1 MALKFLM
8 LKTAEKPK
16 ASNKGMYI
24 NDWNSSFKMKA
35 IPWCA
40 SSMSAWSAEGHVIKP
55 IVKSAAARS
64 FRKGTVHSLSEINRN
79 LYVPKPGDYRV
90 KSRRGGNHVD
100 LIIAWNAKNNSGL
113 LLGGNVS
120 DKVSLRKVTLKSMV
134 GDGTTGITE
143 VVGNYDYEISDST
156 LKAYVSFYENV
167 SF

>member
-24 NDWNSSFKMKA
+24 NDWNNNFKMKA

-40 SSMSAWSAEGHVIKP
+40 SSMSAWSASGHVIQP
-55 IVKSAAARS
+55 VVNSAAAKS
-64 FRKGTVHSLSEINRN
+64 FRKGTVHSLSEINRKI
-79 LYVPKPGDYRV
+79 YTPKAGDYRV

-100 LIIAWNAKNNSGL
+100 LIIAWNTENNSGL

-120 DKVSLRKVTLKSMV
+120 DKVSLRKVTLRSMV

-143 VVGNYDYEISDST
+143 VVGNYKYTMDST
-156 LKAYVSFYENV
+156 LQAYVSFYENV

>member
-1 MALKFLM
+1 MSAV
-8 LKTAEKPK
+8 
-16 ASNKGMYI
+16 
-24 NDWNSSFKMKA
+24 
-35 IPWCA
+35 PWCA
-40 SSMSAWSAEGHVIKP
+40 SSMSAWSSAGHVVSP
-55 IVKSAAARS
+55 VVNSAAARS
-64 FRKGTVHSLSEINRN
+64 FRKGTVHSLSEINRK
-79 LYVPKPGDYRV
+79 LYTPKPGDYRV

-100 LIIAWNAKNNSGL
+100 LIIAWDTVNNSGL

-120 DKVSLRKVTLKSMV
+120 DKVTLRKVTLKSMV